1 LTDSEALRSRSDSDN
16 ILKFCTGDTWAT
28 FAPRPHLI
36 LLIAILATLDD
47 RGGRHCA
54 HPINL
59 NYVITPP
66 CERHYSSRRVIMAEL
81 KRDEDLGSTR
91 LSTAALAHADEPVEQ
106 KLVENR
112 EDGRDMNASVDRHV
126 NATSQPAETDAQEA
140 LFSQDESKQL
150 YAKWDAIQV
159 GFVDEPRQA
168 VERADSLVAG
178 AMKRLAEVFAEE
190 RARLEG
196 QWDRGDNVSTEELRL
211 ALRRYRAFF
220 GRLLS
225 V

>member
-1 LTDSEALRSRSDSDN
+1 
-16 ILKFCTGDTWAT
+16 
-28 FAPRPHLI
+28 
-36 LLIAILATLDD
+36 
-47 RGGRHCA
+47 
-54 HPINL
+54 
-59 NYVITPP
+59 
-66 CERHYSSRRVIMAEL
+66 MAEL
-81 KRDEDLGSTR
+81 RRNEDLERDEELGSTG

-112 EDGRDMNASVDRHV
+112 EDGRNMSESVDSRIKGAV
-126 NATSQPAETDAQEA
+126 QPAETDAQEA

>member
-1 LTDSEALRSRSDSDN
+1 
-16 ILKFCTGDTWAT
+16 
-28 FAPRPHLI
+28 
-36 LLIAILATLDD
+36 
-47 RGGRHCA
+47 
-54 HPINL
+54 
-59 NYVITPP
+59 
-66 CERHYSSRRVIMAEL
+66 MAEFRREETIGT
-81 KRDEDLGSTR
+81 RD
-91 LSTAALAHADEPVEQ
+91 LSTAALAHANEPIEQ
-106 KLVENR
+106 KFVENR
-112 EDGRDMNASVDRHV
+112 EDGRDRSGSVEERLKG
-126 NATSQPAETDAQEA
+126 SGMQPSETEEQAA
-140 LFSQDESKQL
+140 LFSQDESKDL

-196 QWDRGDNVSTEELRL
+196 QWDRGDSVSTEELRL